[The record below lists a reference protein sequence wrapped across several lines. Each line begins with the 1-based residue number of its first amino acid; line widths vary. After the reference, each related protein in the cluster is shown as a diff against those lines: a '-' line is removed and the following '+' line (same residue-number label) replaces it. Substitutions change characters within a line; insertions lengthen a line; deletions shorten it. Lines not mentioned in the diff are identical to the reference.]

1 MAAARESGEAVDWA
15 GGAALGLLLG
25 LLIGLSVTP
34 VVSIVVTA
42 LVGLLAG
49 LFGLGE
55 KSALGISAA
64 GARRLAA
71 FGFAA
76 VIATPVAVSLRTHD
90 VLAPSL
96 EAQRQVLREIGF
108 ADGSVEQKEMLRY
121 LRFGILPE
129 GTTAA
134 GGAAGGTAAPERR
147 GVLYSRAAVTLCGR
161 LQMSGATADLLTL
174 LGNSDDTKLR
184 AMADRIRALP
194 AERQASAL
202 DYARIFL
209 CEGG

>member
-49 LFGLGE
+49 LFGLGATG
-55 KSALGISAA
+55 ALSISTA

-76 VIATPVAVSLRTHD
+76 VIATPVAIWLRTHD

-96 EAQRQVLREIGF
+96 EAQRAALNEIGYK
-108 ADGSVEQKEMLRY
+108 DGSPEQREMLRY
-121 LRFGILPE
+121 LRYGIAPAGTTVAAE
-129 GTTAA
+129 AARGTTARA
-134 GGAAGGTAAPERR
+134 
-147 GVLYSRAAVTLCGR
+147 GVLYAGMPAGFCAR
-161 LQMSGATADLLTL
+161 LMMSGATADLLTL
-174 LGNSDDTKLR
+174 LDNAGEAKLR
-184 AMADRIRALP
+184 DLAMRIRALP
-194 AERQASAL
+194 TERQAPAL